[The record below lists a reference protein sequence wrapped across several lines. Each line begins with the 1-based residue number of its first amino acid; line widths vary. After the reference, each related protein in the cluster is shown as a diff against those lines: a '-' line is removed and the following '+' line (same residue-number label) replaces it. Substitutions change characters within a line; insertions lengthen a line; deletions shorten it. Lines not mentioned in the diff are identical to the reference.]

1 MPQPTTGFAHPY
13 FPARDPERRW
23 LFKLELTVPTI
34 VANTT
39 TGGANTVAEVLSFNA
54 QSVTLPSVTIDPII
68 IPHLNQDVKVAGRPS
83 LGEMTVVYLNAFNL
97 RAVKILEAWHR
108 AIYRP
113 STEKLGFAAQYKTN
127 GTLFVLCPDLTVF
140 KTYQIL
146 GCWPSTIGDKEYD
159 WSASENVTRTV
170 SFQVDKVLDPDDQNT
185 ISGAAPHEIPSINSA
200 LQTNR

>member
-1 MPQPTTGFAHPY
+1 MPQPKPGFAHPY

-34 VANTT
+34 ISTAV

-68 IPHLNQDVKVAGRPS
+68 IPHMNQDVKVAGRPT

-97 RAVKILEAWHR
+97 RAVSVLESWHR
-108 AIYRP
+108 AIFTP
-113 STEKLGFAAQYKTN
+113 SNEQLGFASQYKTN
-127 GTLFVLCPDLTVF
+127 GSLLVLCPDLSVF
-140 KTYQIL
+140 KTYQIM
-146 GCWPSTIGDKEYD
+146 GCWPSSIGDKEYD

-170 SFQVDKVLDPDDQNT
+170 TFQVDKILDPHDQDGSSGDTPHN
-185 ISGAAPHEIPSINSA
+185 ISQPNGALA
-200 LQTNR
+200 